1 MTVGTLDILPF
12 GLSIRKREPRFE
24 FHEVIAEI
32 LRRSRNMGI
41 VNGCLFDNLS
51 RMLVDIERDRAHS
64 YGSSLAKKRH
74 VLKSLTLLADSS
86 GDVPTATLI
95 SAAA

>member
-1 MTVGTLDILPF
+1 MTAGTLDILPIV
-12 GLSIRKREPRFE
+12 LSIRKRETRFE
-24 FHEVIAEI
+24 FHEVIDGI
-32 LRRSRNMGI
+32 LCRSRNIGI
-41 VNGCLFDNLS
+41 VNRCLFDNLS
-51 RMLVDIERDRAHS
+51 RMLVDIEQDRTHS

-95 SAAA
+95 STAA

>member
-1 MTVGTLDILPF
+1 MTAGTPDILPF
-12 GLSIRKREPRFE
+12 VFFIRKRESCFE

-74 VLKSLTLLADSS
+74 VLKLLTLLADSS